1 MTQITKATEVAL
13 SVENQRKDTSDL
25 INTQANNENS
35 LQLYGTL
42 RMKTLQLL
50 KSGEYTSFQID
61 TILGTTDA
69 RKRISELRRLGY
81 NISDRWILHPT
92 RRKLYS
98 YSGMNTEA
106 TPATNDNLKGI
117 IKDFTECLKTAV
129 SLGCNHLIFD
139 VPLLDRYDDSYY
151 VATNAKWYY
160 RDNGD
165 NVFIYSEP
173 VVKNTFEKVE
183 FVINNIND

>member
-106 TPATNDNLKGI
+106 TPSTNDNLKGI

-139 VPLLDRYDDSYY
+139 IPLLDRYDDNYY
-151 VATNAKWYY
+151 VGTNEQWRY
-160 RDNGD
+160 RSNGD
-165 NVFIYSEP
+165 QVIIQQEP
-173 VVKNTFEKVE
+173 AVWNCEMKVE
-183 FVINNIND
+183 DVTININD